1 MDDRNCCFQLLI
13 TLMYRLRAV
22 EKLDLVVLTTSRTHM
37 FGFNLVLN
45 FFFE

>member
-1 MDDRNCCFQLLI
+1 
-13 TLMYRLRAV
+13 MYRLRAV

-45 FFFE
+45 FFLNNLAQTQVFS